1 MILSGTSRVYGLLG
15 DPVAHSLSPLMQN
28 RAFQAHHIDAVYL
41 PFHVFPDDL
50 PVAVNGIRAL
60 NIAGV
65 NVTIPHKEAVLPLL
79 DKIDPEAKLIGAVN
93 TIVNRDGVLIGHN
106 TDASGFIRSLRQESK
121 LTLEGCDVLL
131 LGAGGA
137 CRAAAVGLAL
147 AGVKSIFITNRHLE
161 RAEKLIDDLI
171 PHFPAVGFSAVSYD
185 KDRYLQ
191 ALSHVDLIVNATSIG
206 LHGGKVNFL
215 PLEYIKGSAL
225 IYDMIYSLS
234 ETTLIKDARSRRLHC
249 TDGLGMLAAQGEDA
263 FFLWTGV
270 RLATGFM
277 HKVLTE

>member
-1 MILSGTSRVYGLLG
+1 MILSGTSRIYGLLG

-28 RAFQAHHIDAVYL
+28 RAFQAQHIDAVYL

-50 PVAVNGIRAL
+50 SEAVSGIRAL

-65 NVTIPHKEAVLPLL
+65 NVTIPHKEAILPFL
-79 DKIDPEAKLIGAVN
+79 DKIDPAAQLIGAVN

-106 TDASGFIRSLRQESK
+106 TDASGFIRSIRQELK

-147 AGVKSIFITNRHLE
+147 AGVKSIFITNRHLD
-161 RAEKLIDDLI
+161 RAEKLIDDLM

-185 KDRYLQ
+185 KDRYFKVLPR
-191 ALSHVDLIVNATSIG
+191 VDLIVNATSIG
-206 LHGGKVNFL
+206 LHGEIINFL
-215 PLEYIKGSAL
+215 PLERIKGSAL
-225 IYDMIYSLS
+225 IYDMIYSFS
-234 ETTLIKDARSRRLHC
+234 ETPLIKDARSRKLLC

-263 FFLWTGV
+263 FFLWTDV
-270 RLATGFM
+270 RLAAGVMRKF
-277 HKVLTE
+277 LTE